1 MRFTIRRCRTI
12 QEFSACTQL
21 QREIWGYSE
30 SEAYPTRMFVNLT
43 QAGGHLLGAFL
54 AGCEIVGFAAAMPAW
69 HGRQRYYHSLSLGV
83 KAGFEN
89 QGLGRKLKI
98 AQRQLA
104 LKQGINLIEWT
115 FDPLRAKNAFFNIE
129 RLGAIARKYIPD
141 YYGPVRSRL
150 QLGLPSDR
158 LIAEWHLKS
167 PRVLRALR
175 GGPVRNPG
183 RRAVATVEIPV
194 DLEDLVARDR
204 KIAIAWQ
211 SRVRLEL
218 KRHFLRG
225 LTITGLERGK
235 VASRYLLE
243 KS

>member
-1 MRFTIRRCRTI
+1 MRFIIRCCRVV
-12 QEFSACTQL
+12 QEFSSCTEL

-30 SEAYPTRMFVNLT
+30 SEAYPNRMFVNLT

-54 AGCEIVGFAAAMPAW
+54 PGGAMVGFTAAMPAW
-69 HGRQRYYHSLSLGV
+69 HGQRRYFHSLSLGV

-98 AQRQLA
+98 VQRQVA

-129 RLGAIARKYIPD
+129 RLGAVVRKYIPD
-141 YYGPVRSRL
+141 YYGPVQSRL

-167 PRVLRALR
+167 PRVSRALR
-175 GGPVRNPG
+175 GTPVRRIG
-183 RRAVATVEIPV
+183 KRILGTVEIPS
-194 DLEDLVARDR
+194 DLDALVARDPKR
-204 KIAIAWQ
+204 ALAWQ
-211 SRVRLEL
+211 SRVRKEL
-218 KRHFLRG
+218 QMHFRRG
-225 LTITGLERGK
+225 LSITSFERGK
-235 VASRYLLE
+235 DTSRYLLE